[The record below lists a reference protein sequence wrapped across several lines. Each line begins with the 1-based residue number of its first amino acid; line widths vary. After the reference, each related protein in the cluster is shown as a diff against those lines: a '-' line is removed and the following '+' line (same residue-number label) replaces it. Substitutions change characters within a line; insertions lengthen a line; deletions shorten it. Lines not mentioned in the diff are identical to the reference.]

1 MSWRSAVVPALLAMV
16 LAACGSGGG
25 ATSARPDVLRLQAA
39 GGEGELAAVRQ
50 VADAF
55 ETANPGVRVDFTGVA
70 EQGDHLARLTTAF
83 AAGNPPDAF
92 LLNYR
97 RIGAFVSRGVVD
109 PVPSSTDVTD
119 FYAPAL
125 EAFSA
130 AGALQCLPQNASSSV
145 VYVNETLFAKA
156 AVSLPPVTG
165 WSWEEL
171 RDVAGG
177 LAAKG
182 VEAIAFE
189 PGLRTV
195 APFVW
200 SAGGEVVDD
209 QTAPTRI
216 ALDTSSARA
225 ALGFLADLQEVGYDA
240 RQRAGQ
246 DPQDA
251 FAAGQVAMLI
261 DSRRAVPALRK
272 TGIAFDVRPFPKQRT
287 SASLLASDGWCVS
300 KSSKKRE
307 LAHRFAAFTTGPDG
321 GQVLAV
327 SGRTVPVVRALAE
340 SPAFLDPASRP
351 RNAQVFLAAV
361 PALRRLPNVAAQ
373 AEAEETA
380 DDLLEQF
387 FAGRLDLVE
396 LGSAVEKATVVVYSA
411 RR

>member
-1 MSWRSAVVPALLAMV
+1 MSWRSGPVAALLAMV
-16 LAACGSGGG
+16 LSACGSGGG
-25 ATSARPDVLRLQAA
+25 GAAKRPEVLRLQAA
-39 GGEGELAAVRQ
+39 GGEGELAAARE
-50 VADAF
+50 VADGF
-55 ETANPGVRVDFTGVA
+55 EAANPGVQVDFTGVA

-97 RIGAFVSRGVVD
+97 RIGAFVSRGVID
-109 PVPSSTDVTD
+109 PVPRTTDVAD
-119 FYAPAL
+119 FYPPPL
-125 EAFSA
+125 EAFTD

-145 VYVNETLFAKA
+145 VYVNETLFAEA
-156 AVSLPPVTG
+156 EVPLPPVSG

-171 RDVAGG
+171 RSIAGQ
-177 LAAKG
+177 LNAKG

-195 APFVW
+195 APFIW

-209 QTAPTRI
+209 QAAPTRI
-216 ALDTSSARA
+216 TLDTAA
-225 ALGFLADLQEVGYDA
+225 AQIALGVLTELQKLGYDA

-272 TGIAFDVRPFPKQRT
+272 TGIAFDVRPFPRQRS
-287 SASLLASDGWCVS
+287 SASLLAADGWCVS
-300 KSSKKRE
+300 KASKQRD
-307 LAHRFAAFTTGPDG
+307 LAHRFAAFTTGPVG
-321 GQVLAV
+321 GRVLAA
-327 SGRTVPVVRALAE
+327 SGRTVPVARGLAE

-351 RNAQVFLAAV
+351 RNAKVFLDAI
-361 PALRRLPNVAAQ
+361 PGLRRLPNVSAQ

-380 DDLLEQF
+380 DDLLAQY
-387 FAGRLDLVE
+387 FAERLGLTEVGR
-396 LGSAVEKATVVVYSA
+396 AVEKATAVVYAA

>member
-1 MSWRSAVVPALLAMV
+1 MSWGSGSVIALLAMV

-25 ATSARPDVLRLQAA
+25 GTAGRPEVLRLQAA
-39 GGEGELAAVRQ
+39 GGEGELAAARQ

-55 ETANPGVRVDFTGVA
+55 EAAHPGVQVDFTGVA
-70 EQGDHLARLTTAF
+70 EQGDHLARLTAAF
-83 AAGNPPDAF
+83 AAGSPPDAF

-97 RIGAFVSRGVVD
+97 RIGPFVSRGVVD
-109 PVPSSTDVTD
+109 PVPSTTDVGD
-119 FYAPAL
+119 FYAPPL
-125 EAFSA
+125 EAFTA

-156 AVSLPPVTG
+156 EVSLPPVSV

-171 RDVAGG
+171 REIAGR
-177 LAAKG
+177 LDAKG

-189 PGLRTV
+189 AGLRTV
-195 APFVW
+195 APFIW

-209 QTAPTRI
+209 QAAPSRI
-216 ALDTSSARA
+216 ALDTPAARA
-225 ALGFLADLQEVGYDA
+225 ALELLTDLQTVGYDA

-272 TGIAFDVRPFPKQRT
+272 TGIAFDVRPLPKQRS
-287 SASLLASDGWCVS
+287 SASLLAADGWCVS
-300 KSSKKRE
+300 KASKQRD
-307 LAHRFAAFTTGPDG
+307 LAHRFAAFTTGPVG
-321 GQVLAV
+321 GRVLAA
-327 SGRTVPVVRALAE
+327 SGRTVPVARGLAE

-351 RNAQVFLAAV
+351 RNARVFLDAI
-361 PALRRLPNVAAQ
+361 PGLRRLPNVAAQ
-373 AEAEETA
+373 TEAEETT
-380 DDLLEQF
+380 DDLLAQY
-387 FAGRLDLVE
+387 FAGRLGLVP
-396 LGSAVEKATVVVYSA
+396 LGRAVEKATAVVYAA